1 MLLLTIA
8 MLTGVVLLWAL
19 FVYARVA
26 MSEVRV
32 VRLEQLQERG
42 NGRAKQVLRLHQDE
56 AAFTAVMVTGTV
68 GCSLLLGGLLAGGL
82 LPRVPPL
89 LPAVLPP
96 LVAQAVAWGGVLL
109 LVGVVVVVGAEL
121 LPRLLAQHH
130 PEGVLLAAAPLLVVV
145 FVVVG
150 MPARLLTKVVNTLAA
165 PFVRRTADDEDSEK
179 EETFKDDIREAV
191 REGAQEGFV
200 KEQSEKIFE
209 ALLRLDE
216 RTARQIM
223 TPRVEMVLL
232 RADDAIEDVLAT
244 VLEESYSRYPVY
256 GDNPDDILGFV
267 HIRDLLE
274 LQHTQGAKATVG
286 AAIEHNVTTV
296 VGENTP
302 ASSLLTLLR
311 QGRHIAIV
319 VDEYS
324 VLGLVTLEDVLEELV
339 GDIADEHDDYDYDDD
354 PVKVREDGSF
364 LMDGRT
370 LADEVKRYLALDELP
385 GEEHYQTL
393 AGLLLTLMGT
403 IPSKGQYT
411 DWAGWRF
418 EVMDMDGRRIDQ
430 VLVSA
435 LEPTTQPE
443 TVQ

>member
-8 MLTGVVLLWAL
+8 MLTSLLLLWAL

-26 MSEVRV
+26 MYEVRV
-32 VRLEQLQERG
+32 VRLEQLAERG
-42 NGRAKQVLRLHQDE
+42 NVRAQQVLRLHQDE

-68 GCSLLLGGLLAGGL
+68 VCSLLMGILLASRL
-82 LPRVPPL
+82 LPHVPPL
-89 LPAVLPP
+89 LPTVLPP
-96 LVAQAVAWGGVLL
+96 AVAQGIAWGGVLL
-109 LVGVVVVVGAEL
+109 LVGLLVVLVAEL

-150 MPARLLTKVVNTLAA
+150 MPARLLSTVAQTLAS
-165 PFVRRTADDEDSEK
+165 PLVRRTADDEDSEK

-200 KEQSEKIFE
+200 KEQSEEIFE

-232 RADDAIEDVLAT
+232 RADDTIADVLAT

-256 GDNPDDILGFV
+256 SENPDDILGFV
-267 HIRDLLE
+267 HIRDLLD
-274 LQHTQGAKATVG
+274 LQHRKGMHATVG
-286 AAIEHNVTTV
+286 EAVERNATTV

-311 QGRHIAIV
+311 KGRHIAIV

-339 GDIADEHDDYDYDDD
+339 GDIADEHDDAEEERD
-354 PVKVREDGSF
+354 VVEREDGSF

-370 LADEVKRYLALDELP
+370 LADEVKRYLDVDELP

-403 IPSKGQYT
+403 IPTKGQYA
-411 DWAGWRF
+411 DWEGWRF

-430 VLVSA
+430 VLVRA
-435 LEPTTQPE
+435 LEPTARPE